1 MALNMHDDNI
11 NPLRPPRNNEGD
23 PVKLLFQESM
33 VNDEEK
39 KNLEPTNSN
48 NNNNNGSKQSA
59 TLVMK
64 TDGGLYTPPIE
75 KKLGVSYLCIYI

>member
-23 PVKLLFQESM
+23 PVKLLF
-33 VNDEEK
+33 NNDDEEK

-75 KKLGVSYLCIYI
+75 KRLGVSYIYIYIYT

>member
-23 PVKLLFQESM
+23 PVKLLF
-33 VNDEEK
+33 NNDDEEK

-75 KKLGVSYLCIYI
+75 KKLGVSYIYIYT